1 MGDVVLHGLDEVPAS
16 VRVAMIGVPQ
26 HIGVVRNGGRPGAA
40 AGPDAI
46 RTAFYRLTPYSV
58 DANVSVPPGTVVDMG
73 DIECDAELEEIH
85 ERLERVVAD
94 VRERGLFPIVLG
106 GGHDIT
112 YAVARGGIGPAGNGG
127 IVNVDAH
134 LDVRPPSP
142 LRNSGTSIRMLVE
155 EETVAGDGVV
165 EYGIQS
171 HANAREHVDWLVAR
185 GGRIVSLNASRA
197 IGFEESF
204 AKGLEVASFN
214 ARAVHA
220 TLDID
225 SVIGS
230 SAPGVSAVMPDGL
243 SPAEFLRAA
252 RMMGSHPAVVSLD
265 IAELNPTFDRDGITA
280 RLAARA
286 VLEVVAVRCFA
297 FDASR

>member
-1 MGDVVLHGLDEVPAS
+1 
-16 VRVAMIGVPQ
+16 
-26 HIGVVRNGGRPGAA
+26 
-40 AGPDAI
+40 
-46 RTAFYRLTPYSV
+46 
-58 DANVSVPPGTVVDMG
+58 
-73 DIECDAELEEIH
+73 
-85 ERLERVVAD
+85 
-94 VRERGLFPIVLG
+94 
-106 GGHDIT
+106 
-112 YAVARGGIGPAGNGG
+112 
-127 IVNVDAH
+127 
-134 LDVRPPSP
+134 
-142 LRNSGTSIRMLVE
+142 MLVE